1 MSNYTKS
8 FNFRNG
14 VQVDDSNFVVNTAGL
29 VGIGTTLPTK
39 RLDVRGNVEVS
50 GTTDSTNLDVS
61 NKITV
66 GSAITMDATSGFIT
80 ATKFIGDA
88 SGLTNIVA
96 IATDGWI
103 ANTGTLSTTAN
114 IGIGTLSPTTQLD
127 VLGATQIV
135 GLTTL
140 NGITT
145 SIGTLFVNQF
155 SSSSISTF
163 KNLKVTGL
171 STFSGITTQ
180 TSTLFTKQL
189 NTSGVSTFGGAI
201 DANAGATIDNVQ
213 IGVSGDNEIDTFSGD
228 LTLDSASGQTKIDD
242 NVTVTGIITA
252 NNFSGPAGTGATF
265 SNGINVTGIS
275 TFSKDIGTGDVVIDV
290 GAASTFKLSTTF
302 DLSRSG
308 SDTYINN
315 RLGDLIIDNNAAS
328 KDVKIYSAQNFEV
341 FTSNTEQAIKA
352 MSNGSVELYHN
363 EIKKFETIGAG
374 ASVYGRLNIASL
386 NGGASGL
393 SSYYGSLRYGNE
405 TGNTSYSNR
414 KSLDLINYDSGNIN
428 YILNFSNLSGTKDF
442 HWHRG
447 TNTQLMT
454 LTGIGGSL
462 GIGKTNPSARLHVAG
477 DVYFAGN
484 GIANSDFTINGT
496 LTGTASTALTLAT
509 SNNPIGVGTITSSK
523 DIFALT
529 GIGSFSS
536 VGCASSMGINGGMGN
551 FLDPSDKVIINSGA
565 NGGSIYRTNEI
576 RIQSNGRIAIGTDRF
591 SANSDLDVNARV
603 RIHRSVSVGASAKSA
618 VDFSDVVSIQDDGSG
633 VIPKIAYMIPPKLTT
648 AQRNVLVD
656 GSTGVGAT
664 VSGAFIFNTNNNKLE
679 VYTGSSWTPLEANS
693 GGGEVNQNAFSN
705 IAVSGQNTVEADSKQ
720 DTVTLAAAGG
730 MTITTNSATDTITL
744 SSALSTASASAPAS
758 ANSTGTTGTIAYD
771 SNYVYICTATNTWKR
786 ASLTT
791 W

>member
-1 MSNYTKS
+1 MCIRDRK
-8 FNFRNG
+8 
-14 VQVDDSNFVVNTAGL
+14 
-29 VGIGTTLPTK
+29 
-39 RLDVRGNVEVS
+39 
-50 GTTDSTNLDVS
+50 NLDVS

-265 SNGINVTGIS
+265 SNGVNVTGVS

-308 SDTYINN
+308 SDTYISNH
-315 RLGDLIIDNNAAS
+315 LGDLIIDNNAAS

-341 FTSNTEQAIKA
+341 FTSNTEEAIKA

-363 EIKKFETIGAG
+363 QIKKFETIGVG

-405 TGNTSYSNR
+405 TGNTSYTNR

-477 DVYFAGN
+477 DVFFAGN
-484 GIANSDFTINGT
+484 GIANSDFTVNGS
-496 LTGTASTALTLAT
+496 LTGTATTAFTLAT

-523 DIFALT
+523 DIFAPT

-536 VGCASSMGINGGMGN
+536 GRFNNTLVINGGI
-551 FLDPSDKVIINSGA
+551 LSDTSDKVVINSGA
-565 NGGSIYRTNEI
+565 NSGANYSTNEI
-576 RIQSNGRIAIGTDRF
+576 RIQSNGRIAIGTDTY
-591 SANSDLDVNARV
+591 SANADLDVNARV
-603 RIHRSVSVGASAKSA
+603 RIHRSLCVGATGKSA

-633 VIPKIAYMIPPKLTT
+633 FVPKMAYMIPPKLTT

-705 IAVSGQNTVEADSKQ
+705 IAVSGQNTVEADAKQ
-720 DTVTLAAAGG
+720 DTVTFAAAGG
-730 MTITTNSATDTITL
+730 MTITTNSLNDSITFSSATSATAGAPVGPTDTGVAGDIR
-744 SSALSTASASAPAS
+744 
-758 ANSTGTTGTIAYD
+758 YD
-771 SNYVYICTATNTWKR
+771 SGYVYIAVATNTWKR
-786 ASLTT
+786 AALTT